1 MTHDNFN
8 DLWNTIL
15 NEIALTVSNANF
27 NTWFKN
33 TAILDKNNKTI
44 TIGTN
49 SNFTKEWLQQK
60 YHNFIVQAVNH
71 VCPDISEIKYVVT
84 STNQIQNANNIQT
97 IKTTNLSSNKHTK
110 LNQVNIATEN
120 LLQSSP
126 DPKTNLNPKYQF
138 ENFIVGAY
146 NELAH
151 AAACAVI
158 ENLGT
163 KYNPLFIYG
172 GVGLGK
178 THLIHATGNAITKHY
193 KNKKIYYTSSEAL
206 TNKIIKAI
214 RNGTITDIK
223 EEYKQIDCL
232 LIDDIQFIANKDK
245 TQEEIFHIFNA
256 LYEHNKQI
264 IFTSDRPPKSIIGI
278 EERLR
283 SRFEGGMIADISAPD
298 YETRMA
304 ILISK
309 TKAKNIVLP
318 NNILEYIAQNI
329 TTNIRELEGSLNTIL
344 IRYQIKNQIPDLDEV
359 KQLLLDYIQKPTKIL
374 SPNIIIK
381 EVATF
386 YNIAEDD
393 LKSGSRR
400 QDIIKAR
407 QVAMYLLRN
416 IMKCSYP
423 TIGSYFKNKDH
434 TTVMHSYDKIT
445 QSIKNNPGLA
455 QEIYTLTERIMNSNV

>member
-1 MTHDNFN
+1 M
-8 DLWNTIL
+8 
-15 NEIALTVSNANF
+15 
-27 NTWFKN
+27 
-33 TAILDKNNKTI
+33 
-44 TIGTN
+44 
-49 SNFTKEWLQQK
+49 
-60 YHNFIVQAVNH
+60 
-71 VCPDISEIKYVVT
+71 CPDISEIKYVVT
-84 STNQIQNANNIQT
+84 SSNQIYTAQNIQVT
-97 IKTTNLSSNKHTK
+97 QSGNLSAMKYAK
-110 LNQVNIATEN
+110 LNKVNVGTEN
-120 LLQSSP
+120 LLKSSP
-126 DPKTNLNPKYQF
+126 DPKTNLNSKYQF
-138 ENFIVGAY
+138 ENFIVGAH

-151 AAACAVI
+151 AAACAVV

-178 THLIHATGNAITKHY
+178 THLIHATGNAIAKHY
-193 KNKKIYYTSSEAL
+193 KNKKIYYISSEAL
-206 TNKIIKAI
+206 TNEIIKAI

-283 SRFEGGMIADISAPD
+283 SRFEGGMIADISIPD

-309 TKAKNIVLP
+309 TKEKNILLP

-344 IRYQIKNQIPDLDEV
+344 IRYQIKSQTPDLEEV
-359 KQLLLDYIQKPTKIL
+359 KQLLADYIQKPVKIL

-381 EVATF
+381 TVAMF
-386 YNIAEDD
+386 YNISEEDLRGD
-393 LKSGSRR
+393 SRR

-407 QVAMYLLRN
+407 QVAMYLLRD
-416 IMKCSYP
+416 IMRCSYP

-445 QSIKNNPGLA
+445 QGIKNNSVLS
-455 QEIYTLTERIMNSNV
+455 QEIYTITERIMNSNV

>member
-1 MTHDNFN
+1 
-8 DLWNTIL
+8 
-15 NEIALTVSNANF
+15 
-27 NTWFKN
+27 
-33 TAILDKNNKTI
+33 
-44 TIGTN
+44 
-49 SNFTKEWLQQK
+49 
-60 YHNFIVQAVNH
+60 

-84 STNQIQNANNIQT
+84 SSNQIYTAQNIQVT
-97 IKTTNLSSNKHTK
+97 QSGNLSAMKYAK
-110 LNQVNIATEN
+110 LNKVNVGTEN
-120 LLQSSP
+120 LLKSSP
-126 DPKTNLNPKYQF
+126 DPKTNLNSKYQF
-138 ENFIVGAY
+138 ENFIVGAH

-151 AAACAVI
+151 AAACAVV

-178 THLIHATGNAITKHY
+178 THLIHATGNAIAKHY
-193 KNKKIYYTSSEAL
+193 KNKKIYYISSEAL
-206 TNKIIKAI
+206 TNEIIKAI

-283 SRFEGGMIADISAPD
+283 SRFEGGMIADISIPD

-309 TKAKNIVLP
+309 TREKNILLP

-344 IRYQIKNQIPDLDEV
+344 IRYQIKSQTPDLEEV
-359 KQLLLDYIQKPTKIL
+359 KQLLSDYIQKPVKIL

-381 EVATF
+381 TVAMF
-386 YNIAEDD
+386 YNISEEDLRGD
-393 LKSGSRR
+393 SRR

-407 QVAMYLLRN
+407 QVAMYLLRD
-416 IMKCSYP
+416 IMRCSYP

-445 QSIKNNPGLA
+445 QGIKNNSVLS
-455 QEIYTLTERIMNSNV
+455 QEIYTITERIMNSNV

>member
-1 MTHDNFN
+1 M
-8 DLWNTIL
+8 
-15 NEIALTVSNANF
+15 
-27 NTWFKN
+27 
-33 TAILDKNNKTI
+33 
-44 TIGTN
+44 
-49 SNFTKEWLQQK
+49 
-60 YHNFIVQAVNH
+60 
-71 VCPDISEIKYVVT
+71 
-84 STNQIQNANNIQT
+84 
-97 IKTTNLSSNKHTK
+97 
-110 LNQVNIATEN
+110 
-120 LLQSSP
+120 
-126 DPKTNLNPKYQF
+126 
-138 ENFIVGAY
+138 
-146 NELAH
+146 
-151 AAACAVI
+151 
-158 ENLGT
+158 
-163 KYNPLFIYG
+163 FIYG